1 MGHKYHSHKQ
11 NNTNVTQGAKQEQK
25 GRGREQKAGGMVA
38 NKGASKTGSKTGRCA
53 KGFSMFNFQIGLS
66 RMTFS

>member
-1 MGHKYHSHKQ
+1 MSHGTK
-11 NNTNVTQGAKQEQK
+11 TDEESK
-25 GRGREQKAGGMVA
+25 REQKAGGIVA
-38 NKGASKTGSKTGRCA
+38 NKGGRERGRKTGRYA

>member
-1 MGHKYHSHKQ
+1 MSHS
-11 NNTNVTQGAKQEQK
+11 
-25 GRGREQKAGGMVA
+25 GRELEESEGEQKARGMEA
-38 NKGASKTGSKTGRCA
+38 NKRGSERGRKTGRYA